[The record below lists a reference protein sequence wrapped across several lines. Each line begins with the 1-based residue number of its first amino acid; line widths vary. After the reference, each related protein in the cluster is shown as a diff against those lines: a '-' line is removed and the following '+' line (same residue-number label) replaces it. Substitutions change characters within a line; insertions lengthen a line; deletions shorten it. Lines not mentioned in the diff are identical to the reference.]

1 MHRTCVIA
9 NNICTASSSYRCFLN
24 NLTDINWDTYY
35 IFPCNSVCR
44 TFKKISY
51 NYLNYTMKILYYSLK
66 FTYVSNPYFFFFFFF
81 FFQFTDTIA
90 QWSNESPFER
100 VSSTN
105 WYKFAYVQ
113 RTKMKHKERN
123 MYIYIHESEHVLW
136 MHNMHACKCI
146 SLYNMTCVERESMC
160 VCVCVCL
167 RARSCACVRACVRV
181 YMRVVVRVCVSV
193 CVCVCVCVC
202 VAL

>member
-9 NNICTASSSYRCFLN
+9 NNICTASSSYRCLLN

-66 FTYVSNPYFFFFFFF
+66 FTYLSNPYFFF
-81 FFQFTDTIA
+81 QFIDTIA
-90 QWSNESPFER
+90 QW
-100 VSSTN
+100 SSTN

-146 SLYNMTCVERESMC
+146 SLYNMTCVEC
-160 VCVCVCL
+160 VCVCMCL
-167 RARSCACVRACVRV
+167 RARSCACVRACVRAC
-181 YMRVVVRVCVSV
+181 M
-193 CVCVCVCVC
+193 CVCMCMYPCKMYVAFHVRMYVCTKHF
-202 VAL
+202 A

>member
-9 NNICTASSSYRCFLN
+9 NNICTASSSYRCLLN

-66 FTYVSNPYFFFFFFF
+66 FTYPSNPYFFFF
-81 FFQFTDTIA
+81 QFIDTVA
-90 QWSNESPFER
+90 QWSNESPFKR

-146 SLYNMTCVERESMC
+146 SLYNMTCVEC
-160 VCVCVCL
+160 VCVCVCMCL
-167 RARSCACVRACVRV
+167 RARSCACVRACVRA
-181 YMRVVVRVCVSV
+181 CI
-193 CVCVCVCVC
+193 CVCMCMYPCKMYVAFHVRMYVCTKHF
-202 VAL
+202 A

>member
-9 NNICTASSSYRCFLN
+9 NNICTASSSYRCLLN
-24 NLTDINWDTYY
+24 NLTDINWDAYY

-66 FTYVSNPYFFFFFFF
+66 FTYLWNPYI
-81 FFQFTDTIA
+81 FFQFTDTVA
-90 QWSNESPFER
+90 QWSNKSPFER

-146 SLYNMTCVERESMC
+146 SLYNMMC
-160 VCVCVCL
+160 V
-167 RARSCACVRACVRV
+167 
-181 YMRVVVRVCVSV
+181 V
-193 CVCVCVCVC
+193 CVCVCVCARALMCVRACMCVCMCILVC
-202 VAL
+202 VCVCKMYVAFHVRMYVCTKHFA